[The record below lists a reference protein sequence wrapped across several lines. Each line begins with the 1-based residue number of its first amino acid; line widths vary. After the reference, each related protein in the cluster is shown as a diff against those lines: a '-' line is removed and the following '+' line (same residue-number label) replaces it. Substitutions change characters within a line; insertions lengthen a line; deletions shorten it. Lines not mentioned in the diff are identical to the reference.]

1 MIVVD
6 YFIESVSATLRSVV
20 VIAVIIAILS
30 VKDIGKPKK
39 ENVEL

>member
-1 MIVVD
+1 MRKKG
-6 YFIESVSATLRSVV
+6 FTLLELVV